1 MGDKNYLPHYNH
13 TTELWKV
20 DFQDRDTEEG
30 DPLYVASEFA
40 KTSLYF
46 PYNTSSTINK
56 EFSGHA
62 HSFEGVIHALLGDP
76 QGFTI
81 RGFEDYY
88 SQQER
93 EFLEAVSQQLHAM
106 ADTDQRAERHDD

>member
-1 MGDKNYLPHYNH
+1 MGDKNYLPHYDH
-13 TTELWKV
+13 TTGLWKV
-20 DFQDRDTEEG
+20 GFPDRDTEEG
-30 DPLYVASEFA
+30 DLLYVASEFA

-76 QGFTI
+76 KGFTI

-88 SQQER
+88 SHQER
-93 EFLEAVSQQLHAM
+93 EFLEAVSERLRSIEDKDQQV
-106 ADTDQRAERHDD
+106 E